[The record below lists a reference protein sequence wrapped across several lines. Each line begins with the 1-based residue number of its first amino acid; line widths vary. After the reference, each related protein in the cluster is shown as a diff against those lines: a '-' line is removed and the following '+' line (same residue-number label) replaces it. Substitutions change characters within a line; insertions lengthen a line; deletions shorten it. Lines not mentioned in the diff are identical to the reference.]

1 MLPVAPGT
9 QGDPLTPVG
18 NWNRMLGGYGVNSD
32 GGARILGSAGS
43 ALTPYPHRFVHS
55 RSRAS
60 SRLAAESAQD
70 AETQG
75 SRYALTPHVRQR
87 PRGQALPA
95 TCRKPCGYA
104 VSVHPMWV
112 ILILVSPS
120 FRPVVES
127 VPCTCRSRCGSRP
140 RTGPWRSLGFGPNA
154 ACAQRPPSRLRP
166 RAPPSPLVRP
176 ILSPSAC
183 ATASPSSFGPPSLPL
198 RAGPTPEH
206 CPRLVLSITCP
217 AGLISWGP
225 RSHFGSRL
233 LRLRCGDLILAA
245 RPA

>member
-1 MLPVAPGT
+1 MLSVILPVRARRSRFYRYWRILSAPLFVLRVCMLPVAPGT

-120 FRPVVES
+120 FRPVVGRRCLAPVVVGAVRAPGPGHG
-127 VPCTCRSRCGSRP
+127 VPWVSGPTP
-140 RTGPWRSLGFGPNA
+140 RA
-154 ACAQRPPSRLRP
+154 AAATSAPPAPPARRPPLWSAYP
-166 RAPPSPLVRP
+166 VASVCAP
-176 ILSPSAC
+176 
-183 ATASPSSFGPPSLPL
+183 ASPSSSGPPSL
-198 RAGPTPEH
+198 
-206 CPRLVLSITCP
+206 LSVP
-217 AGLISWGP
+217 V
-225 RSHFGSRL
+225 
-233 LRLRCGDLILAA
+233 
-245 RPA
+245 RPQNIAHVWS